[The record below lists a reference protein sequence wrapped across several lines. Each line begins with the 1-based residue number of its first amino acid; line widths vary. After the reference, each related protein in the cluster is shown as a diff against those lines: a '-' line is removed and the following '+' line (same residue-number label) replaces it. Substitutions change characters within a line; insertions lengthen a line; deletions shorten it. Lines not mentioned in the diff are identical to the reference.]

1 MKQKIKNQGVEE
13 KKPIDPVLRNM
24 QLYEKEVFPIRRMKS
39 VRTSAS
45 YLKAVFGLCFKTK
58 QLTNQRI
65 IEVTRIA

>member
-1 MKQKIKNQGVEE
+1 MKQKVNSQGVEE

-45 YLKAVFGLCFKTK
+45 YLKAAFGLVYKTK
-58 QLTNQRI
+58 QNTEQRI